1 MEENKVLLTQSG
13 IEKLR
18 KERETLI
25 NVERPKVIEELQAAS
40 SRGLIRKMLTTMQQ
54 EINKLL

>member
-25 NVERPKVIEELQAAS
+25 NVERPKVIEELQAARS
-40 SRGLIRKMLTTMQQ
+40 SRGLIRKC
-54 EINKLL
+54 